1 MNYNLTTYVDI
12 NYQEI
17 WCNEFMKAKKNE
29 IKKNSSYFRIV
40 KQGSVLVY
48 ISYHIFTIFVVLLMS
63 VLRKSFIAIG
73 YVIILL
79 PRIKDGAEV
88 LNQRS
93 KSQAMK
99 N

>member
-1 MNYNLTTYVDI
+1 
-12 NYQEI
+12 
-17 WCNEFMKAKKNE
+17 MKLKKRE
-29 IKKNSSYFRIV
+29 IKSNSPYFRIV

>member
-1 MNYNLTTYVDI
+1 
-12 NYQEI
+12 
-17 WCNEFMKAKKNE
+17 MKIKKGE
-29 IKKNSSYFRIV
+29 IKKNSGYFRIV

-48 ISYHIFTIFVVLLMS
+48 ISFHIFTIFVVLLSAVM
-63 VLRKSFIAIG
+63 RKSFIAIG

-99 N
+99 NQKIREKMQFLQN